1 MAFSEIIIGWLK
13 SLVSPEIATPT
24 EIAWEIVGLVGHF
37 FFFSRFVVQW
47 IASERQKR
55 TVVPEAFWYLSLV
68 GTAIVLVYSLHVGRP
83 VFMLAYSLNI
93 VFYVRNLI
101 IHRRAARAA

>member
-1 MAFSEIIIGWLK
+1 MAFSDIIIGWFK
-13 SLVSPEIATPT
+13 SFFPEIATPT

-37 FFFSRFVVQW
+37 FFFSRFVIQW
-47 IASERQKR
+47 IATERQKR
-55 TVVPEAFWYLSLV
+55 TVIPEAFWYLSLV
-68 GTAIVLVYSLHVGRP
+68 GTVIVLVYSLHVGRP

>member
-1 MAFSEIIIGWLK
+1 MAFLEIVGGWFK
-13 SLVSPEIATPT
+13 SLISPEIATPT

-47 IASERQKR
+47 IASEREKK
-55 TVVPEAFWYLSLV
+55 TVVPEAFWYLSLL
-68 GTAIVLVYSLHVGRP
+68 GTVIVLTYSLHVGRP

-93 VFYVRNLI
+93 VIYVRNLY

>member
-1 MAFSEIIIGWLK
+1 MAFLEIVGGWFK
-13 SLVSPEIATPT
+13 SLFPHIATPT

-47 IASERQKR
+47 IATERKKR
-55 TVVPEAFWYLSLV
+55 TVVPEAFWYLSLL
-68 GTAIVLVYSLHVGRP
+68 GTVIVLAYSLHVGRP

-93 VFYVRNLI
+93 IIYVRNLI
-101 IHRRAARAA
+101 IHRRTARAA